1 VHLKTALLVAALVP
15 LAACTELHQSPK
27 PTYTAAC
34 IVFDAMGPGPG
45 HPPAGFFMRTVHAT
59 GETQEQLR
67 NSLQA
72 QGVGTS
78 ANPCLELTITQLPLQ
93 RAVRFGPAVAPA
105 SAVAPPTFVVHF
117 ASGSAEIPPAGRA
130 VIADA
135 AHTILRT
142 GVSHVRVVG
151 HTDTVGSDRANQHL
165 SERRAQAILR
175 ALIAADVPP
184 GLVSTRGA
192 GERELFIPTD
202 DDVREPYNRRVE
214 ISVQ

>member
-1 VHLKTALLVAALVP
+1 VRPKTALLVAALVP
-15 LAACTELHQSPK
+15 LAACAELHQSPK
-27 PTYTAAC
+27 PAYTATC
-34 IVFDAMGPGPG
+34 IVSDAMDSGHG
-45 HPPAGFFMRTVHAT
+45 HPPVGSFMRTVHAT

-78 ANPCLELTITQLPLQ
+78 ANPCLDLTIAQLPL
-93 RAVRFGPAVAPA
+93 RRDVRFGPAVAPA

-130 VIADA
+130 VIAEA

-142 GVSHVRVVG
+142 GVSHVRIVG
-151 HTDTVGSDRANQHL
+151 HTDTAGSDRANQRL
-165 SERRAQAILR
+165 SERRAQAVLR
-175 ALIAADVPP
+175 ALLAADVPQ

-202 DDVREPYNRRVE
+202 DDVHEPYNRRVE